1 MQGFLGSVV
10 PNQIP
15 AYLKQ
20 KSEQSSGNSSVY
32 TPSDTTHQYLECFA
46 NFRKGGNSSIPSGSQ
61 QQHQP
66 QANMAGPNR

>member
-46 NFRKGGNSSIPSGSQ
+46 NFRKGGNTSTPIGTQ
-61 QQHQP
+61 QQHQT

>member
-20 KSEQSSGNSSVY
+20 KTEQSGGNSSVY

-46 NFRKGGNSSIPSGSQ
+46 NFRKGISTSVPSSAQ

-66 QANMAGPNR
+66 QANVAVPNR